1 MGFLDRALQVRA
13 STTSNGNPSNPA
25 YWLSRMFGGESTSS
39 GIRVS
44 DEVAMR
50 FSAVY
55 SGCRIYA
62 QDVGTMPFPVLQRV
76 GDKQTQDRTHPA
88 HRVLNVAGN
97 PEMTA
102 AGMRGTLQGHAALRG
117 NAFAEIEWDH
127 AMRVRAMWPLRPDKM
142 RLSRNGKDVDIAGA
156 PDGQLVYR
164 YTLPSGQE
172 RAFAPANIFHLRGF
186 SWDGLWGWSVVRQAR
201 EGIAVALAAQE
212 YLGRYYANDG
222 RPGLILEH
230 PNTLSD
236 KASANLR
243 SSWSESH
250 VGLSNAHRV
259 AILEEGMKVADVPMT
274 FDDAQFL
281 EQRKFEVTE
290 IARWFRLPPH
300 LLADLD
306 RSTNNNIEHQ
316 GLEYVKFSIRPW
328 CVSWEQELAMKG
340 VVRDPWHAE
349 HNMEGLMRGD
359 AASRANYYQA
369 MRAAGGIT
377 PRIIASKE
385 NIDLGDDPAL
395 DQVLIPLN
403 SVMASAFDENGM
415 TYQQRIESVGV
426 LVRAGFEPDAAAAAM
441 GLPSIAHTG
450 LVPVTVTI
458 DPEKLPTKTTEA
470 QS

>member
-13 STTSNGNPSNPA
+13 STTSSGNPADPA
-25 YWLSRMFGGESTSS
+25 YWLSRLFGGESTSS
-39 GIRVS
+39 GIRV
-44 DEVAMR
+44 DDATAMR

-76 GDKQTQDRTHPA
+76 GDKTTQDRAHPA
-88 HRVLNVAGN
+88 HALLNKAGN

-102 AGMRGTLQGHAALRG
+102 AGVRGTLQGHAALRG
-117 NAFAEIEWDH
+117 NAFAEIEWDQ
-127 AMRVRAMWPLRPDKM
+127 AMRPRALWPLRPDKM
-142 RLSRNGKDVDIAGA
+142 RLARNGKDVEIAGA
-156 PDGQLVYR
+156 PAGQLVYR

-172 RAFAPANIFHLRGF
+172 KAFAPANIFHLRGY
-186 SWDGLWGWSVVRQAR
+186 SWDGLWGWSIVRQAR

-243 SSWSESH
+243 TSWDESH

-259 AILEEGMKVADVPMT
+259 AILEEGMKIADVPMT

-281 EQRKFEVTE
+281 EQRKFEITE

-328 CVSWEQELAMKG
+328 CVAWEQELAMKG
-340 VVRDPWHAE
+340 VVREPWHAE

-359 AASRANYYQA
+359 AASRAAYYQS

-426 LVRAGFEPDAAAAAM
+426 LVRAGFEPEAAAAAL

-458 DPEKLPTKTTEA
+458 DPEKLPAKSTEA
-470 QS
+470 TQ

>member
-13 STTSNGNPSNPA
+13 ASMSGGSPSNPA
-25 YWLSRMFGGESTSS
+25 WWLSRLMGGDSTSS
-39 GIRVS
+39 GIRVN
-44 DEVAMR
+44 DDVAMR

-62 QDVGTMPFPVLQRV
+62 QDVGTMPFPVFRTM
-76 GDKQTQDRTHPA
+76 GDKSVKDRQHPA
-88 HRVLNVAGN
+88 HRVLNMAGN

-102 AGMRGTLQGHAALRG
+102 AGVRGTLQGHAALRG
-117 NAFAEIEWDH
+117 NAFAEIEWDQ
-127 AMRVRAMWPLRPDKM
+127 AMRIRAMWPLRPDKM
-142 RLSRNGKDVDIAGA
+142 RLVRNGRDADIAGA
-156 PDGQLVYR
+156 PAGQLAYR

-172 RAFAPANIFHLRGF
+172 KTFAPENIFHLRGY
-186 SWDGLWGWSVVRQAR
+186 SWDGLWGWSIVRQAR

-212 YLGRYYANDG
+212 YLGRFYANDG
-222 RPGLILEH
+222 RPGLILKH
-230 PNTLSD
+230 PGPLGD
-236 KASANLR
+236 VARGHLKDD
-243 SSWSESH
+243 WGESH

-259 AILEEGMKVADVPMT
+259 AVLEEGMDIADVPMT

-281 EQRKFEVTE
+281 EQRKFEITE

-328 CVSWEQELAMKG
+328 CVAWEQELAMKG
-340 VVRDPWHAE
+340 VVRDPWSAE

-359 AASRANYYQA
+359 AASRAAFYREL
-369 MRAAGGIT
+369 RAAGGIT
-377 PRIIASKE
+377 PRIIADKE

-403 SVMASAFDENGM
+403 SVMASAFDGNGM
-415 TYQQRIESVGV
+415 TYQQRIESVSV
-426 LVRAGFEPDAAAAAM
+426 LVRAGFEPDAAASAL

-450 LVPVTVTI
+450 LVPTTVTI
-458 DPEKLPTKTTEA
+458 DPEKLPAKTEA
-470 QS
+470 KP